1 MTTKTPYRPQV
12 STPAPQR
19 LALAVLVAIGAL
31 LCTHDLGRAEVVS
44 AKARYDGGLV
54 IVRGK
59 TAEPMQ
65 FVSLDRTLATRSNRI
80 GRFVFRQSRI
90 PHRCSVLLY
99 SEGRSKTV
107 PIKNCPLSR

>member
-1 MTTKTPYRPQV
+1 MTFKIPFCSESLTLKPR
-12 STPAPQR
+12 R
-19 LALAVLVAIGAL
+19 IALAGLAAIAAFLGAL
-31 LCTHDLGRAEVVS
+31 DTGYAEVVS

-65 FVSLDRTLATRSNRI
+65 FVSLDRVLATRSNRV

-99 SEGRSKTV
+99 SEGRSMTV
-107 PIKNCPLSR
+107 PIKNCPLNE